1 MCKTNC
7 HIAQAGLEHY
17 PPASASAS
25 MQIFD
30 FGSYSCPLPFLQ
42 GLVPS
47 LASNPDL
54 LYHVNHSGTLRLPMQ
69 LVYLAANSASGNVI
83 KCGDMLNSY
92 VLLGLIF

>member
-1 MCKTNC
+1 MFLCKTNC

-30 FGSYSCPLPFLQ
+30 FGSCPLPFLQ

-47 LASNPDL
+47 LASSPDL
-54 LYHVNHSGTLRLPMQ
+54 LYHVNHSGALRLPPQ
-69 LVYLAANSASGNVI
+69 SVY
-83 KCGDMLNSY
+83 
-92 VLLGLIF
+92 